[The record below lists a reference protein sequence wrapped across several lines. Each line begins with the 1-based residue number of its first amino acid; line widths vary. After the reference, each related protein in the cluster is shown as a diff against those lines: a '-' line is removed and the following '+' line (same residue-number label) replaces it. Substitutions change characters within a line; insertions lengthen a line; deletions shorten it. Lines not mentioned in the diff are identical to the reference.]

1 MTPPPDGARGDR
13 VYETA
18 GQLERTALSWN
29 RTLLALGVNGTL
41 LVRMGTNPGAQGWIA
56 VAGMVIL
63 AVTLLAWSAT
73 SRAYRRLRGR
83 PARALLA
90 RRPYASYAALCV
102 ALVGLVDLLAVMAYG

>member
-41 LVRMGTNPGAQGWIA
+41 LVRMGTGQAAQGWVV
-56 VAGMVIL
+56 VAGATIL
-63 AVTLLAWSAT
+63 VVTLLAWSTT

-90 RRPYASYAALCV
+90 RRPYALYAALCV
-102 ALVGLVDLLAVMAYG
+102 GLVGLVDLLAITAYG